1 MLTVACDAYI
11 AMGNTVIRPG
21 DILLG
26 GLVDTSRD
34 EDKAVEDRARAL
46 RDEDLRKLAAK

>member
-1 MLTVACDAYI
+1 
-11 AMGNTVIRPG
+11 MGNTVIRPG
-21 DILLG
+21 DILVG

-34 EDKAVEDRARAL
+34 EAKAVEDRARAL